1 MRAPLGFKTAL
12 QVEISHKS
20 YPIEEKPQAKRKAHE
35 PGSD

>member
-1 MRAPLGFKTAL
+1 MHALLGFKTAL
-12 QVEISHKS
+12 QVEISRKS